1 MIAWMLIGTYLA
13 LMAAVLWF
21 LYRSGK
27 HRR

>member
-1 MIAWMLIGTYLA
+1 MVVRMLIGTYLV

-27 HRR
+27 QRR